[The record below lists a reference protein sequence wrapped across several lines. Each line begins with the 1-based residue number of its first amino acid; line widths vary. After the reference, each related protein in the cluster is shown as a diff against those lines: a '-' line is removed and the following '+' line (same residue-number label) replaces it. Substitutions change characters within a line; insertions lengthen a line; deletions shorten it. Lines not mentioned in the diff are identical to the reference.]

1 MTADL
6 AITGKRTDTVESAQC
21 AVTGYP
27 PPDYF
32 AWWMLTLPVD
42 TVYVTNVRIY
52 YRDSSKFY
60 YQVLHLNYFICPS
73 LHNQ

>member
-6 AITGKRTDTVESAQC
+6 AITGKRTDKAKSGQC

-27 PPDYF
+27 SPDYF
-32 AWWMLTLPVD
+32 VWWMLTFPVD

-52 YRDSSKFY
+52 YRDNSKFY
-60 YQVLHLNYFICPS
+60 YQVLHLNYFIFPS
-73 LHNQ
+73 LYN

>member
-6 AITGKRTDTVESAQC
+6 AITGGPTHDLSSGSC
-21 AVTGYP
+21 AITGYP

-32 AWWMLTLPVD
+32 AWWMLTFPVD

-52 YRDSSKFY
+52 YRGNSKFY
-60 YQVLHLNYFICPS
+60 FQVLHLNYSIFPS
-73 LHNQ
+73 LCN